1 MMTLKTSY
9 RITSGY
15 QYQLLDNNELS
26 ELAVQKIN
34 EIIRNSN
41 PAYSDVSDIDQAV
54 ICRNSKE
61 LTAKEL
67 FVEYKS
73 ALTTNERA
81 IFDDYVVSS
90 LEKKGLIKSKLVN
103 YEKNNVDLTG
113 LLTETTLTGVFDTYI
128 QYTPTNLNTAHSEIV
143 LNLQDLYVQFED
155 VLAEDVVFIRH
166 YANAIALSNTSEYN
180 NSDQKPYKHLIIS
193 ALFNG
198 NYLVM
203 PNPAY

>member
-1 MMTLKTSY
+1 MTLKTSY

>member
-1 MMTLKTSY
+1 MTLKTSY

-193 ALFNG
+193 ALLNG

>member
-1 MMTLKTSY
+1 MTLKTSY

-113 LLTETTLTGVFDTYI
+113 LLTETTLTGVFDTYV
-128 QYTPTNLNTAHSEIV
+128 QYTPANLNTAHSEIV

>member
-113 LLTETTLTGVFDTYI
+113 LLTETTLTGVFDTYV
-128 QYTPTNLNTAHSEIV
+128 QYTPANLNTAHSEIV

>member
-1 MMTLKTSY
+1 MTLKTSY

-113 LLTETTLTGVFDTYI
+113 LLTETTLTGVFDTYV